1 MKAKLFGEPWDII
14 FTSRDEGEEGFG
26 YSIPEMREIYIY
38 DDVEEADTV
47 EAVLAIKRQIYLDS
61 ENEPEDEWE
70 DFDV

>member
-14 FTSRDEGEEGFG
+14 FTSRDEEEEGFG
-26 YSIPEMREIYIY
+26 YSVPEMREIYIY

-47 EAVLAIKRQIYLDS
+47 EAVLKIARLIYLYP
-61 ENEPEDEWE
+61 ENETVDEWG

>member
-14 FTSRDEGEEGFG
+14 FTSRDEEEEGFG

-47 EAVLAIKRQIYLDS
+47 EAVLKIARIIYLDS
-61 ENEPEDEWE
+61 ENESEDEWE